1 MGTPIGNLSDLGAR
15 AADILRSV
23 DVVAAED
30 TRVTQVLLRHIGSAA
45 RTISAHEHN
54 QRRAAESVL
63 GHLRAGR
70 SVALVSDAGTPLV
83 SDPGALLLRADR
95 VPTSIALAQAA
106 IESGWGTSLLSR
118 RRNNVYG
125 QQGWA
130 AGFREMFGMA
140 AAQPRSGMAEY
151 PTVAACVGSYIH
163 NLNTHRAYADF
174 RLRRKQMRE
183 RAQPLDPVDLAF
195 GLEEYSTRGWAYINE
210 VLGIMEY
217 NRLERFDIAPAAP
230 VSPPSG

>member
-1 MGTPIGNLSDLGAR
+1 MKETFLEALAPAVAFHNATVQAQRVRLLQ
-15 AADILRSV
+15 IL
-23 DVVAAED
+23 
-30 TRVTQVLLRHIGSAA
+30 
-45 RTISAHEHN
+45 
-54 QRRAAESVL
+54 
-63 GHLRAGR
+63 
-70 SVALVSDAGTPLV
+70 DAGGLPGAQDRAFIARMAAYYGLGDRGPALSTR
-83 SDPGALLLRADR
+83 SDSLRALLLRADM

-118 RRNNVYG
+118 QRNNLYG

-151 PTVAACVGSYIH
+151 PSLATCVGSYIH

-195 GLEEYSTRGWAYINE
+195 GLGEYSTRGWAYIND

-217 NRLERFDIAPAAP
+217 NRLQRFDAVSSAPMA
-230 VSPPSG
+230 PPSG